1 VLEMDA
7 ADPINRKVVE
17 ELRAVSLQ
25 VRPATSALRLWERAL
40 SEQDRARFAG
50 DFATAYAEHGTVGIW
65 MKLRGVSPERALI
78 EVAKKIGFIS
88 DETQDFLLRGVG
100 EISDD
105 PDAAIAK
112 SVADGALVLVARPR
126 TVYWQGEKIEVDWD
140 AHGALWTY
148 FFELCRSAK
157 TTRPF
162 DRLVFGETFHEDY
175 LVKQKISS
183 IYVRVFSPVFDR
195 FNQACRSEDPASR
208 HPAGADSHIRSRDD
222 GKLAGTH
229 SMKSPV
235 ARLYMFSRRQ

>member
-1 VLEMDA
+1 MDA

-17 ELRAVSLQ
+17 ELRAISLQ

-88 DETQDFLLRGVG
+88 DETQDFLLRGAG

-105 PDAAIAK
+105 PDTAIAK
-112 SVADGALVLVARPR
+112 AVADGALVLVARPR

-157 TTRPF
+157 TTCPF

-175 LVKQKISS
+175 LVKQK
-183 IYVRVFSPVFDR
+183 
-195 FNQACRSEDPASR
+195 SR
-208 HPAGADSHIRSRDD
+208 LSTFECFPLSLIDLIKPAGRGTQRLDIPPAKIRIFEVVTTESLRE
-222 GKLAGTH
+222 LTA
-229 SMKSPV
+229 
-235 ARLYMFSRRQ
+235 